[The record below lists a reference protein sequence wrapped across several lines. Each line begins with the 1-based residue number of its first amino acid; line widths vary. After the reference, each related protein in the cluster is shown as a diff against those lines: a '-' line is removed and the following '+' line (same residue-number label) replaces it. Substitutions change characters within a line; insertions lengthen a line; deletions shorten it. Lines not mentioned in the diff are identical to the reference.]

1 MSVWDIDIYEINQYT
16 ADTCRT
22 DPLGIRF
29 TFNNVVPADTLLRT
43 GARSSVDTTLP
54 QYIRLSNIPLYY
66 ALYFIR

>member
-1 MSVWDIDIYEINQYT
+1 MSLWDINIYEINPYN

-29 TFNNVVPADTLLRT
+29 TFNKVVPADTLLRT

-54 QYIRLSNIPLYY
+54 QYKHLSNIPLYY